1 MFGSSL
7 HHTNMIWKAYC
18 VEFEYVEYFLKCEY
32 PYIVSQLQSFMKYLI
47 SQFSQCYLLQLYWL
61 GLFHFMLPLPNFETV
76 YILKIMVA
84 NKKQHQRFR
93 LTSLMGYAIKDR
105 KKDKGMDTERYI
117 ELNKFMRFMLST
129 KKIKKILKKKRF

>member
-1 MFGSSL
+1 
-7 HHTNMIWKAYC
+7 
-18 VEFEYVEYFLKCEY
+18 
-32 PYIVSQLQSFMKYLI
+32 
-47 SQFSQCYLLQLYWL
+47 
-61 GLFHFMLPLPNFETV
+61 MLPLPNFETV

-117 ELNKFMRFMLST
+117 ELNKFMRFRLST